1 MTVVFVL
8 RQPQISELSQPRH
21 VKRNIC
27 CFQSQ
32 EFIHRAL
39 LTRVWI
45 GIHVHCSC
53 SRFSTHSWRS
63 EKFLSPVFRP
73 GNIYCQVPAPTNNDC
88 DCVCQAPGH
97 SPTSPALPGP
107 GCWVTPYPWCI
118 AATPGN
124 NIISSDLDLIKENWT
139 NTQSVRNRIFTM
151 DDLPIKPGYNSDF
164 LFLYSP
170 CSHLIGLFVVDVE
183 VSGLDI
189 DQCDATQSPEVII
202 SSSILKQ
209 QILTFNLSS
218 GYQEGWW
225 EEHNHQL
232 PGNSQVPQHQPGR
245 LYYCTFHLYSF

>member
-1 MTVVFVL
+1 MDELIIIACGHVRDSCVCVETASKIGAESASSCQEEYLLF
-8 RQPQISELSQPRH
+8 PISRIHPSSPLNTCLD
-21 VKRNIC
+21 RNPC
-27 CFQSQ
+27 S
-32 EFIHRAL
+32 
-39 LTRVWI
+39 
-45 GIHVHCSC
+45 CSC

-124 NIISSDLDLIKENWT
+124 NIISSNLDLIKENWT

-202 SSSILKQ
+202 SSSI
-209 QILTFNLSS
+209 
-218 GYQEGWW
+218 
-225 EEHNHQL
+225 
-232 PGNSQVPQHQPGR
+232 
-245 LYYCTFHLYSF
+245 